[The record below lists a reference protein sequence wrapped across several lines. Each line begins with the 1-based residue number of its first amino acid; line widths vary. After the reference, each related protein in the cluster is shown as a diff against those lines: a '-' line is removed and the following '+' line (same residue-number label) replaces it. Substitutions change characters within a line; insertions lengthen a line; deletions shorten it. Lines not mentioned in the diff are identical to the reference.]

1 MPVVVSTLRAESITE
16 LPVLGRFFA
25 NDPANRP
32 GTVVP
37 ESLLP
42 TEATDRSSRPR
53 PCAGWRGCRSTLG
66 DVCSGPRAPGTDVRR
81 RPEPRRSD
89 PSGLVELAPDVA
101 AQADDRFEAVCAEL
115 GILLARHVEPVSAR
129 VLPFGS
135 EQLAM
140 VQLLDAST
148 DGRAPARRDRPG
160 HVARG
165 GRRGCGDR
173 RGDGWPRRAR
183 RPPCRAP
190 SPRARSAR
198 AVVFR
203 DGDAPVRWGGA
214 DDEARLAA
222 LYAVVPHLGSFTATT
237 GADTYR
243 VLRLP
248 GIGVALVSEGPSA
261 AAWVE
266 GWFAALLHAT
276 QFALR
281 VERPSTGVAPAAPPV
296 APTDPAEA
304 HAARVLE
311 ALEAECRRI
320 LVAAE
325 DQASEIRA
333 AAARDAEGLAAR
345 WPGTDR
351 PDETPRIERDDTSG
365 TRLADARREA
375 DTILKEAERARAAL
389 LSDAQREVDLLRR
402 DMERTCATLLAD
414 AKRECEAMTREAER
428 LRTAML
434 ADARREVD
442 ELRRD
447 GDVRRPAPPAYV
459 VHDEWRPDPR
469 HSSDA
474 LVAEARR
481 AAEDLLREA
490 RRTADDLVRDAAR
503 DRDRLF
509 DEVRR
514 TSELAREELHRA
526 AWSRVEHGTP
536 PGPAAP
542 AATPAPVTD
551 EAQSA
556 ALALLRAA
564 ADSIAVMNAT
574 LGAAGTTA
582 TAAPKEPAGEPADVE
597 RPRPGSKKHRK
608 AEGLFF
614 GA

>member
-1 MPVVVSTLRAESITE
+1 MRGAAGVQKYARERMQWPEGAPEPTSDDAPSL
-16 LPVLGRFFA
+16 VLG
-25 NDPANRP
+25 
-32 GTVVP
+32 
-37 ESLLP
+37 
-42 TEATDRSSRPR
+42 
-53 PCAGWRGCRSTLG
+53 
-66 DVCSGPRAPGTDVRR
+66 
-81 RPEPRRSD
+81 
-89 PSGLVELAPDVA
+89 PSGIVELSPEVA

-140 VQLLDAST
+140 VQLLDTST
-148 DGRAPARRDRPG
+148 DGARL
-160 HVARG
+160 HAATARG
-165 GRRGCGDR
+165 T
-173 RGDGWPRRAR
+173 
-183 RPPCRAP
+183 
-190 SPRARSAR
+190 SPAAAVAGAAIDAVTGGHDVLATALPGAVAEGKVRS

-222 LYAVVPHLGSFTATT
+222 LYAVVPNLGSFTATT

-281 VERPSTGVAPAAPPV
+281 VERPSTDVAATAPPT
-296 APTDPAEA
+296 PPSDPAEA

-320 LVAAE
+320 LAAAE

-333 AAARDAEGLAAR
+333 AAARDAEALSAR
-345 WPGTDR
+345 WPGSDH
-351 PDETPRIERDDTSG
+351 PGETPRIERDDTSG

-375 DTILKEAERARAAL
+375 DTIVKEAERARAAL

-428 LRTAML
+428 ARATML

-447 GDVRRPAPPAYV
+447 GDVRRAAPPAYV

-474 LVAEARR
+474 IVAEARR

-514 TSELAREELHRA
+514 TNELAREELHRA
-526 AWSRVEHGTP
+526 AWSRVDQGP
-536 PGPAAP
+536 PPAPAAP
-542 AATPAPVTD
+542 QAVPVPVAD

-582 TAAPKEPAGEPADVE
+582 TAPKEPVAEPTEVE
-597 RPRPGSKKHRK
+597 RPRAGAKKHRK